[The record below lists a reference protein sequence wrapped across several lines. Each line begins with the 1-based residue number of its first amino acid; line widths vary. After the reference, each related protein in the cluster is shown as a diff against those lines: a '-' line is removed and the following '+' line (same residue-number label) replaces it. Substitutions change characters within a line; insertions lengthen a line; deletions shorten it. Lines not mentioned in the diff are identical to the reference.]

1 VAAPGV
7 ELEQRSALPARRSS
21 SAGLVL
27 CLVSGVSFGLAAV
40 LAKEAFRSGMTVPTL
55 LAGRFGLAAVVF
67 WLIVARRRRLP
78 PSGHSSGRLSGRH
91 LATAVGLGAIGYA
104 VQSAC
109 YFTALTR
116 LNASVVAQLLYVYPS
131 LVVIIAVLRRREVVD
146 RRTVVALVAS
156 ALGLVLLLR
165 AGGGAGALAVDGVLL
180 ALGAAITYAAYI
192 TVAAGLP
199 ADFDVYLLSAI
210 VCTAATVTLGG
221 YGLATG
227 SLRAPVHEV
236 GWLWLG
242 LLAAVP
248 TVVAIVTFLGGLRL
262 VGGSVAAI
270 LSCVE
275 PVVTAVSAM
284 AVFGEGLTPMQVVGA
299 AAVLAA
305 VVVLRWRRG

>member
-1 VAAPGV
+1 
-7 ELEQRSALPARRSS
+7 
-21 SAGLVL
+21 
-27 CLVSGVSFGLAAV
+27 
-40 LAKEAFRSGMTVPTL
+40 
-55 LAGRFGLAAVVF
+55 
-67 WLIVARRRRLP
+67 
-78 PSGHSSGRLSGRH
+78 
-91 LATAVGLGAIGYA
+91 
-104 VQSAC
+104 
-109 YFTALTR
+109 
-116 LNASVVAQLLYVYPS
+116 
-131 LVVIIAVLRRREVVD
+131 VVIIAVLRRREVVD

-284 AVFGEGLTPMQVVGA
+284 AVFGEGLTPVQVVGA